1 MIAPRKAKFM
11 ASSENGELDAAI
23 GGGAAFSALYEN
35 SGVALAFFSIG
46 GRFLRVNAAF
56 CRLLGYAEEELLQK
70 THLDIV
76 HVDDM
81 EATAIFRA
89 QVISGKAKAR
99 ITERRYVHKDGST
112 VWAHAAGAVVR
123 DANDAAICTVL
134 TLDDITAIKRS
145 QRNAKRRFRRLIEM
159 GSDWYWV
166 QDTEFRFVEVPGID
180 MEHLDDT
187 DIVIGKT
194 RWQLPG
200 LGVLPEKV
208 WEQHRAKLARH
219 ESFSDFVFL
228 KHNKAGEL
236 RYLSVSGEPLFDEK
250 GAFRGYHGVGKDI
263 TDRARAQKAIEESEK
278 RYRTLFDVH
287 PYPMWVVDA
296 KTLAFLEVNEAAM
309 RLYGYSR
316 DEFLKLNAEQIRPQE
331 DVEDL
336 HRAFDDPSNYR
347 ARVWRHRKKNGDLI
361 AVKITSFN
369 LDFGGRRARLG
380 VIEDL
385 TERLQAEERA
395 QESERRYRE
404 LLESRERG

>member
-1 MIAPRKAKFM
+1 M
-11 ASSENGELDAAI
+11 ASNGDPNEIDSAVAS
-23 GGGAAFSALYEN
+23 GAVFSALYDHG
-35 SGVALAFFSIG
+35 GVGLALFSIG
-46 GRFLRVNAAF
+46 GRFLRANSAF
-56 CRLLGYAEEELLQK
+56 CRLLGYTEEELQQK
-70 THLDIV
+70 THLDVV

-81 EATAIFRA
+81 EATAISRA
-89 QVISGKAKAR
+89 QVISGKARAR

-112 VWAHAAGAVVR
+112 VRAQASGAVVR
-123 DANDAAICTVL
+123 DAAGAPICTVL
-134 TLDDITAIKRS
+134 LLNDVTALRRS
-145 QRNAKRRFRRLIEM
+145 LRNAKRRFRRLIEM

-166 QDTEFRFVEVPGID
+166 QDTEFRFVEVPGIE

-194 RWQLPG
+194 RWELPG
-200 LGVLPEKV
+200 LGALPEKV
-208 WEQHRAKLARH
+208 WQQHRARLARH

-228 KHNKAGEL
+228 RHNKAGEL

-250 GAFRGYHGVGKDI
+250 GRFRGYHGVGKDI

-278 RYRTLFDVH
+278 RYRTLFDAH

-296 KTLAFLEVNEAAM
+296 KTLAFLEVNEAAV

-316 DEFLKLNAEQIRPQE
+316 DEFLQMNAEQIRPQE

-336 HRAFDDPSNYR
+336 HRAFDDPANYR
-347 ARVWRHRKKNGDLI
+347 ARIWRHKKKNGDLI

-385 TERLQAEERA
+385 TERLQAEARA

>member
-1 MIAPRKAKFM
+1 M
-11 ASSENGELDAAI
+11 ASNERAELDAALAT
-23 GGGAAFSALYEN
+23 GAAFNALYEHA
-35 SGVALAFFSIG
+35 GVGLALFSIG
-46 GRFLRVNAAF
+46 GRFLRANAAF
-56 CRLLGYAEEELLQK
+56 CRLLGYNEEELLQK

-81 EATAIFRA
+81 EATAISRA

-99 ITERRYVHKDGST
+99 VQERRYMHKDGST
-112 VWAHAAGAVVR
+112 VWLHATGAVVR
-123 DANDAAICTVL
+123 DRADAAVCTVL
-134 TLDDITAIKRS
+134 VVDDITGVKRS
-145 QRNAKRRFRRLIEM
+145 LRNAKRRFRRLIEM
-159 GSDWYWV
+159 GSNWYWV

-180 MEHLDDT
+180 MDNLDDT

-194 RWQLPG
+194 RWELPG
-200 LGVLPEKV
+200 LEALPQKV
-208 WEQHRAKLARH
+208 WEQHQARLSRH
-219 ESFSDFVFL
+219 EPFSDFVFL
-228 KHNKAGEL
+228 RRNKSGEL

-250 GAFRGYHGVGKDI
+250 GTFRGYHGVGKDI
-263 TDRARAQKAIEESEK
+263 TERARDQKAIEESEK
-278 RYRTLFDVH
+278 RYRTLFDVN

-296 KTLAFLEVNEAAM
+296 KNLSFLAVNEAAIQ
-309 RLYGYSR
+309 LYGYSR
-316 DEFLKLNAEQIRPQE
+316 EEFLQLTADQIRPQE

-336 HRAFDDPSNYR
+336 HRAFDDPANYR
-347 ARVWRHRKKNGDLI
+347 ARVWRHRRKSGELL

>member
-296 KTLAFLEVNEAAM
+296 NTLAFLEVNEAAM

>member
-1 MIAPRKAKFM
+1 M
-11 ASSENGELDAAI
+11 ATNERAEIDAAI
-23 GGGAAFSALYEN
+23 GSGAAFAALNEH
-35 SGVALAFFSIG
+35 SGFALAFLSIG

-56 CRLLGYAEEELLQK
+56 CRLLGYSEDELLQK
-70 THLDIV
+70 THLDVV

-81 EATAIFRA
+81 EATAISRA

-99 ITERRYVHKDGST
+99 VTERRYVHKDGST
-112 VWAHAAGAVVR
+112 VWAHAAGTVVR
-123 DANDAAICTVL
+123 DSADGAICTVL
-134 TLDDITAIKRS
+134 MLDDISTVKRS

-166 QDTEFRFVEVPGID
+166 QDTELRFVEVPGID

-187 DIVIGKT
+187 DIEIGKT
-194 RWQLPG
+194 RWELSG
-200 LGVLPEKV
+200 LGALPDKV

-228 KHNKAGEL
+228 RHNKAGEL

-250 GAFRGYHGVGKDI
+250 GNFRGYHGVGTDI
-263 TDRARAQKAIEESEK
+263 TERARNQKAVEDSEK
-278 RYRTLFDVH
+278 RYRTLFDVN

-296 KTLAFLEVNEAAM
+296 KTLAFLEVNEAAL
-309 RLYGYSR
+309 RLYGYSH
-316 DEFLKLNAEQIRPQE
+316 DEFLKMNAEQIRPQE

-336 HRAFDDPSNYR
+336 HRAFDDPSNNR
-347 ARVWRHRKKNGDLI
+347 ARVWRHRKKTGEVI

-369 LDFGGRRARLG
+369 LDFVGRRARLG

>member
-1 MIAPRKAKFM
+1 M
-11 ASSENGELDAAI
+11 ATNERAEVDAAI
-23 GGGAAFSALYEN
+23 AGGAAFTALQD

-46 GRFLRVNAAF
+46 GRFLRANAAF
-56 CRLLGYAEEELLQK
+56 CRLLGYAEDELLQK
-70 THLDIV
+70 THLDVV
-76 HVDDM
+76 HVEDM
-81 EATAIFRA
+81 EETAISRA

-99 ITERRYVHKDGST
+99 VTERRYMHKDGST
-112 VWAHAAGAVVR
+112 VWAHASGAVIR
-123 DANDAAICTVL
+123 DASGAAMCTL
-134 TLDDITAIKRS
+134 LILDDITAIKRS

-159 GSDWYWV
+159 GSDWSWV

-187 DIVIGKT
+187 DIEIGST
-194 RWQLPG
+194 RWELSG
-200 LGVLPEKV
+200 LGALPEKV
-208 WEQHRAKLARH
+208 WEQHRARLARH

-228 KHNKAGEL
+228 RHNKAGEL

-250 GAFRGYHGVGKDI
+250 GNFRGYHGVGKDI
-263 TDRARAQKAIEESEK
+263 TERARDQKAIEDSEK
-278 RYRTLFDVH
+278 RYRTLFDVN

-296 KTLAFLEVNEAAM
+296 KTLAFLEVNEAAV
-309 RLYGYSR
+309 RLYGYSH
-316 DEFLKLNAEQIRPQE
+316 DEFLKMSAEQIRPQE

-347 ARVWRHRKKNGDLI
+347 ARVWRHRKKTGELI

-395 QESERRYRE
+395 RESERRYRE

>member
-1 MIAPRKAKFM
+1 M
-11 ASSENGELDAAI
+11 ASNNNGERAEVDAALAS
-23 GGGAAFSALYEN
+23 GAVFSALYEHG
-35 SGVALAFFSIG
+35 SVGLALFSIG
-46 GRFLRVNAAF
+46 GRFLRANAAF
-56 CRLLGYAEEELLQK
+56 CRLLGFSEEELRQK
-70 THLDIV
+70 THLDVV

-81 EATAIFRA
+81 EATAISRA
-89 QVISGKAKAR
+89 QVISGKSKAR
-99 ITERRYVHKDGST
+99 INERRYVHKDGST
-112 VWAHAAGAVVR
+112 VWAHATGAVVR
-123 DANDAAICTVL
+123 DAAGTAICTVL
-134 TLDDITAIKRS
+134 LLDDITAIKRS

-194 RWQLPG
+194 RWELPG
-200 LGVLPEKV
+200 LGALPEKV

-228 KHNKAGEL
+228 RHNKAGEL
-236 RYLSVSGEPLFDEK
+236 RYLSVSGEPMFDEK
-250 GAFRGYHGVGKDI
+250 GGFRGYHGVGKDI
-263 TDRARAQKAIEESEK
+263 TDRARSQKALEESEK
-278 RYRTLFDVH
+278 RYRTLFDVN

-296 KTLAFLEVNEAAM
+296 KTLAFLEVNEAAV

-316 DEFLKLNAEQIRPQE
+316 DEFLKMNAEQIRPQE

-347 ARVWRHRKKNGDLI
+347 ARVWRHRKNNGELI

>member
-1 MIAPRKAKFM
+1 M
-11 ASSENGELDAAI
+11 ASNERSEVDAAI
-23 GGGAAFSALYEN
+23 AGGAAFAALYEH

-46 GRFLRVNAAF
+46 GRFLRANTAF
-56 CRLLGYAEEELLQK
+56 CRLLGYTEEELLQK
-70 THLDIV
+70 THLDVV
-76 HVDDM
+76 HVEDM
-81 EATAIFRA
+81 EATAVARA
-89 QVISGKAKAR
+89 QVISGKSRAR
-99 ITERRYVHKDGST
+99 VSERRYVHKDGST
-112 VWAHAAGAVVR
+112 IWAHAAGTVVR
-123 DANDAAICTVL
+123 DASEAAVCTVL
-134 TLDDITAIKRS
+134 VLDDITAIKRS

-187 DIVIGKT
+187 DIVIGST
-194 RWQLPG
+194 RWELPG
-200 LGVLPEKV
+200 LVALPEKV

-228 KHNKAGEL
+228 RHNKAGEL

-250 GAFRGYHGVGKDI
+250 GSFRGYHGVGKDI
-263 TDRARAQKAIEESEK
+263 TERARDQKAIEDSEK

-296 KTLAFLEVNEAAM
+296 KTLAFLEVNEAAI
-309 RLYGYSR
+309 RLYGYSH
-316 DEFLKLNAEQIRPQE
+316 DEFLKMNAEQIRPQE

-347 ARVWRHRKKNGDLI
+347 ARVWRHRKKTGELI

-404 LLESRERG
+404 LLEQREKQ

>member
-1 MIAPRKAKFM
+1 M
-11 ASSENGELDAAI
+11 ASSNGERAEVDTALAS
-23 GGGAAFSALYEN
+23 GAVFNSLYEHG
-35 SGVALAFFSIG
+35 GVGLALFSIG
-46 GRFLRVNAAF
+46 GRLLRANAAF
-56 CRLLGYAEEELLQK
+56 CRLLGYTEEELQQK
-70 THLDIV
+70 THLDVV

-81 EATAIFRA
+81 EATAISRA
-89 QVISGKAKAR
+89 QVISGKSKAR
-99 ITERRYVHKDGST
+99 INERRYVHKDGST
-112 VWAHAAGAVVR
+112 IWAHATGAVVR
-123 DANDAAICTVL
+123 DAAGTAMCTVL
-134 TLDDITAIKRS
+134 LLNDITTIKRS

-187 DIVIGKT
+187 DIVIGKR
-194 RWQLPG
+194 RWELPG
-200 LGVLPEKV
+200 LAALPEKV
-208 WEQHRAKLARH
+208 WEQHRARLARH

-228 KHNKAGEL
+228 RHNKAGEL

-250 GAFRGYHGVGKDI
+250 GSFRGYHGVGKDI
-263 TDRARAQKAIEESEK
+263 TERARDQKAIEESEK
-278 RYRTLFDVH
+278 RYRTLFDVN

-296 KTLAFLEVNEAAM
+296 KTLAFLEVNEAAI
-309 RLYGYSR
+309 RLYGYSH
-316 DEFLKLNAEQIRPQE
+316 DEFLKMNAEQIRPQE

-336 HRAFDDPSNYR
+336 HRAFDDPSNNR
-347 ARVWRHRKKNGDLI
+347 ARVWRHRQKNGELI

-404 LLESRERG
+404 LLQSREKG

>member
-1 MIAPRKAKFM
+1 MIAPRKAKSM
-11 ASSENGELDAAI
+11 ASNENAEVDAAI
-23 GGGAAFSALYEN
+23 GGGAAFSALYEH
-35 SGVALAFFSIG
+35 SGVALALFSIG

-81 EATAIFRA
+81 EATAVFRA

-187 DIVIGKT
+187 DIVIGST

-200 LGVLPEKV
+200 LGALPDKA
-208 WEQHRAKLARH
+208 WEQHRAKLTRH

-236 RYLSVSGEPLFDEK
+236 RYLSVSGEPFFDEK

-263 TDRARAQKAIEESEK
+263 TDRARAQKAIEDSEK

-309 RLYGYSR
+309 RLYGFSR
-316 DEFLKLNAEQIRPQE
+316 DEFLKMSAEQIRPQE

>member
-1 MIAPRKAKFM
+1 M
-11 ASSENGELDAAI
+11 AGKNERAGGETAVSNGAVFD
-23 GGGAAFSALYEN
+23 ALYEN
-35 SGVALAFFSIG
+35 APVGIAIFSIG
-46 GRFLRVNAAF
+46 GKFLRANGAL
-56 CRLLGYAEEELLQK
+56 CRLLGYSEEELLHK
-70 THLDIV
+70 THLDVV
-76 HVDDM
+76 HLDDL
-81 EATAIFRA
+81 EATAVARA
-89 QVISGKAKAR
+89 QAISGKTKGR
-99 ITERRYVHKDGST
+99 LSERRYIHKDGST
-112 VWAHAAGAVVR
+112 LWAHAGGAGVR
-123 DANDAAICTVL
+123 DSAGTPLCTVL
-134 TLDDITAIKRS
+134 IVHDVTALKRS
-145 QRNAKRRFRRLIEM
+145 QRAAKRRFRRLIEM

-180 MEHLDDT
+180 VEQLDSDT

-194 RWQLPG
+194 RWELPG
-200 LGVLPEKV
+200 LAPLPEMA
-208 WEQHRAKLARH
+208 WDRHRAKLARH

-228 KHNKAGEL
+228 RYNKAGEL

-263 TDRARAQKAIEESEK
+263 TERARDQKAIEDSEK

-287 PYPMWVVDA
+287 PYAMWVVDA
-296 KTLAFLEVNEAAM
+296 KTLAFLEVNEAAL
-309 RLYGYSR
+309 RLYGYSH
-316 DEFLKLNAEQIRPQE
+316 DEFLKMSAEQIRPVE

-347 ARVWRHRKKNGDLI
+347 ARVWRHKKKDGDLI

-404 LLESRERG
+404 LLEQRERG

>member
-1 MIAPRKAKFM
+1 M
-11 ASSENGELDAAI
+11 ATNERAEVDSAI
-23 GGGAAFSALYEN
+23 GSGAAFAALNEH
-35 SGVALAFFSIG
+35 SGLALAFFSIG
-46 GRFLRVNAAF
+46 GRFLRVNPAF
-56 CRLLGYAEEELLQK
+56 CRLLGYSEEELLQK
-70 THLDIV
+70 THLDVV

-81 EATAIFRA
+81 EATAISRA

-99 ITERRYVHKDGST
+99 VTERRYVHKDGST
-112 VWAHAAGAVVR
+112 IWAHAVGAVVR
-123 DANDAAICTVL
+123 DANDGAICTVL
-134 TLDDITAIKRS
+134 VLDDISTVKRS

-166 QDTEFRFVEVPGID
+166 QDTELRFVEVPGIE

-187 DIVIGKT
+187 DIEIGKT
-194 RWQLPG
+194 RWELSG
-200 LGVLPEKV
+200 LGALPEKV

-228 KHNKAGEL
+228 RHNKAGEL

-250 GAFRGYHGVGKDI
+250 GNFRGYHGVGKDI
-263 TDRARAQKAIEESEK
+263 TERARYQKAVEDSEK
-278 RYRTLFDVH
+278 RYRTLFDVN
-287 PYPMWVVDA
+287 PYAMWVVDA
-296 KTLAFLEVNEAAM
+296 KTLAFLEVNEAAV
-309 RLYGYSR
+309 RLYGYSH
-316 DEFLKLNAEQIRPQE
+316 DEFLKMNAEQIRPQE

-336 HRAFDDPSNYR
+336 HRAFDDPSNNR
-347 ARVWRHRKKNGDLI
+347 ARVWRHRKKTGELI

-369 LDFGGRRARLG
+369 LDFVGRRARLG

-404 LLESRERG
+404 LLESREGDRQRG

>member
-316 DEFLKLNAEQIRPQE
+316 EEFLKMNAEQIRPQE

-385 TERLQAEERA
+385 TERLQAEQRA
-395 QESERRYRE
+395 QESERRFRE